1 MPTDFAWLGLDR
13 NANNAIGFIEVETD
27 TGLIGY
33 GVTNLADPNVIA
45 QIINGVA
52 GPAIVGM
59 DALTTERVW
68 HELYWTLTNAAQTG
82 YATTAIS
89 AIDVALWDVKGQALG
104 LPVWKLIGGARQK
117 VEAYATIGVPKL
129 GRDELVETGKRLTAM
144 GFKALKIQ
152 VGRPGLDHR
161 SGQKPLIEI
170 IREDVR
176 RIAAL
181 RAGVGPDIEIGID
194 AQCRLDLAHAIELVR
209 RSEVHAVAF
218 FEEPVLQ
225 NDPMLMADMRRRCAI
240 PLYAGQ
246 NEGLAFR
253 FRDLLVNQSVDL
265 IQPSPNAAG
274 GFTQCIR
281 IAGLASSFNIPIN
294 GSGCIYHAMHLQ
306 AGVANGTTLEYQTNS
321 ATSYKMLFDNRPEPQ
336 DGWITLPDA
345 PGLGVTPNLDAV
357 KEFTQDYSKEG
368 GEPPKSSG
376 AGRADRGRRRR
387 HEESPGKM
395 RV

>member
-225 NDPMLMADMRRRCAI
+225 NDPMLMADMRRR
-240 PLYAGQ
+240 
-246 NEGLAFR
+246 
-253 FRDLLVNQSVDL
+253 
-265 IQPSPNAAG
+265 
-274 GFTQCIR
+274 
-281 IAGLASSFNIPIN
+281 
-294 GSGCIYHAMHLQ
+294 
-306 AGVANGTTLEYQTNS
+306 
-321 ATSYKMLFDNRPEPQ
+321 
-336 DGWITLPDA
+336 
-345 PGLGVTPNLDAV
+345 
-357 KEFTQDYSKEG
+357 
-368 GEPPKSSG
+368 
-376 AGRADRGRRRR
+376 
-387 HEESPGKM
+387 
-395 RV
+395 